1 MDDALEI
8 FATPQVVGILVIA
21 GTRRSQQHHI
31 AFMSQRG
38 LAVLP
43 ATRRS
48 VCSKVRSHVTGNV
61 SRHAGSNRSRLA
73 PNRATHRAC
82 SFRSG
87 HRPGRSPPLNLPP
100 ASSTT
105 GRSNDDSATRKAST
119 VVHLESLTYST
130 PLISAT
136 FSSRCSKGW
145 NAATARAAASSVTPN
160 SRQASHAASA
170 LQRLCGPMS
179 CISGKRSDSV

>member
-8 FATPQVVGILVIA
+8 FAAPQVVGILVIA

-38 LAVLP
+38 LAVL
-43 ATRRS
+43 ARH
-48 VCSKVRSHVTGNV
+48 SHVTGNV

-119 VVHLESLTYST
+119 VVHLESLTYCT